1 MVLDKNPKLSID
13 DDLTKIQ
20 IEFEQKN
27 PNIILC
33 SKPFHKI
40 EFLNRLINSTMDPI
54 IIVDMDLLYT
64 GYVQSGMIKKKENVI
79 IFCPNKID
87 WKEKLLKIISNISK
101 ERFLVIID
109 SFNGVYNLF
118 GDLESARF
126 INSCIMLLSS
136 IGNQTKSSV
145 IVTGMA
151 RKKDNDEWILS
162 PGGKHIIK
170 SEKTG
175 VYFLK
180 KNLNDLVIVILEK
193 ADTNSRKFIVKQ
205 ENV

>member
-1 MVLDKNPKLSID
+1 MLDKNPELSID
-13 DDLTKIQ
+13 DDLIKIQ

-40 EFLNRLINSTMDPI
+40 EFLNRLINSVKDPI

-64 GYVQSGMIKKKENVI
+64 GYVQSGMIKKKENVT
-79 IFCPNKID
+79 IFCPDKID
-87 WKEKLLKIISNISK
+87 WKEKLSKIISNISK
-101 ERFLVIID
+101 ERFLVIVD

-118 GDLESARF
+118 DGLESARF

-151 RKKDNDEWILS
+151 RKKDDDEWVLS

-180 KNLNDLVIVILEK
+180 KSLNDLVIVTLEK
-193 ADTNSRKFIVKQ
+193 VGTNSRKFIIKQ

>member
-1 MVLDKNPKLSID
+1 VLDKSPELFID
-13 DDLTKIQ
+13 DDLSKIQ

-40 EFLNRLINSTMDPI
+40 EFLNRLINSVEDPI

-64 GYVQSGMIKKKENVI
+64 GYVESGMIQKKENLV
-79 IFCPNKID
+79 IFCPEKKD
-87 WKEKLLKIISNISK
+87 WKEKLSEIISKVSK

-118 GDLESARF
+118 DELEAARL

-151 RKKDNDEWILS
+151 RKKENGEWVLS

-175 VYFLK
+175 IFYLRK
-180 KNLNDLVIVILEK
+180 SLNDLVMTTLEK
-193 ADTNSRKFIVKQ
+193 SDIDPKKFIIKQ
-205 ENV
+205 ENN

>member
-1 MVLDKNPKLSID
+1 MDKNPELSID

-27 PNIILC
+27 PNILLC

-40 EFLNRLINSTMDPI
+40 EFLNRLINSVKDSI

-79 IFCPNKID
+79 IFCPDKID
-87 WKEKLLKIISNISK
+87 WKEKLSKIISSVSK

-118 GDLESARF
+118 DELESARF

-180 KNLNDLVIVILEK
+180 KSLNDLVIVTLEK
-193 ADTNSRKFIVKQ
+193 ADTDSRKFVIKQ
-205 ENV
+205 ESI